1 MKKEDLNKK
10 ENLAQELGMKFDEAI
25 ELFSEETLNSM
36 KLFSIDGGEGRG
48 NPNCYFSV
56 CNPELGSN
64 DTCTFGYCTCS
75 GPTSLPPTPTPGE
88 IV

>member
-25 ELFSEETLNSM
+25 ELFSEETLSSM
-36 KLFSIDGGEGRG
+36 KLFSIDGGAGDANNE
-48 NPNCYFSV
+48 CYFSV
-56 CNPELGSN
+56 CNPGLGN
-64 DTCTFGYCTCS
+64 NPACAFGYCGC
-75 GPTSLPPTPTPGE
+75 PTSLPPTPTPGE

>member
-25 ELFSEETLNSM
+25 ELFSEETLSSM
-36 KLFSIDGGEGRG
+36 KLFSIDGGVGDS
-48 NPNCYFSV
+48 NYQCYFSV
-56 CNPELGSN
+56 CNPSLGSN
-64 DTCTFGYCTCS
+64 PKCEFGYCGCS